1 MAFAF
6 LPPVDAKKGRFFYY
20 QTFLLQKVEV
30 LADCG

>member
-6 LPPVDAKKGRFFYY
+6 LPPVDAKSRFFFY

-30 LADCG
+30 LADWG